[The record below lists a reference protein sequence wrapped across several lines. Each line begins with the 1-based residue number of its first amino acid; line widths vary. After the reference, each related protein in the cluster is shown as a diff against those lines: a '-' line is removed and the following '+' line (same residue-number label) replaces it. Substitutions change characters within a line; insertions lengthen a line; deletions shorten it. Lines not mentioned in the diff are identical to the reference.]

1 MAKIKKPH
9 ISRLF
14 GYNRLFLLIFYF
26 LSCPLFSLVFP
37 LKTIYSQLAC
47 GAGVGQIN
55 KGKLLWQQEG
65 KDIAPR
71 ILVYFTI

>member
-14 GYNRLFLLIFYF
+14 GYNRLFLFIFYF

-37 LKTIYSQLAC
+37 LKTIYSCFAC
-47 GAGVGQIN
+47 GAGVGQMTRRN
-55 KGKLLWQQEG
+55 
-65 KDIAPR
+65 
-71 ILVYFTI
+71 